1 MATVSV
7 RLNQEEEIFFKSYA
21 VLSGKS
27 LSTLLKEALA
37 QSIEDE
43 YDLNIYKKA
52 FEEYQQDSETI
63 SHVDFKKE
71 LGF

>member
-7 RLNQEEEIFFKSYA
+7 RLNQEEETFFKRYA

-52 FEEYQQDSETI
+52 FEDYQQDSETI

>member
-1 MATVSV
+1 MTTVSV
-7 RLNQEEEIFFKSYA
+7 RLNQEEETFFKSYA

-63 SHVDFKKE
+63 SHDDFKKE

>member
-7 RLNQEEEIFFKSYA
+7 RLNQEEETFFKSYA
-21 VLSGKS
+21 VLSDKS

-63 SHVDFKKE
+63 SHDDFKKE

>member
-7 RLNQEEEIFFKSYA
+7 RLNQEEETFFKSYA
-21 VLSGKS
+21 ALSGKS